1 MLLSKET
8 LTRQAFDAL
17 VQYIVDRGLAPGDM
31 LPSTAALMEEFG
43 ISRSV
48 VREAL
53 AALQVCGFVDIRNG
67 RTPVVGELDGRLLLM
82 FMTRAARMQ
91 SRPMSALMEVR
102 IPLEIQAARLAAERW
117 DDEAVR
123 RIRDANARMAKAQN
137 DTDLY
142 PRLDTAFHAEIAKAS
157 NNHILS
163 FMVDSIRSELMN
175 VMVAVREYRESN
187 GLLGQEQEQHDKIA
201 DAIAHRSASRAA
213 KAMEEHLATSLAL
226 VHDVEET
233 LSPALSTGTA

>member
-43 ISRSV
+43 TSRSV

-102 IPLEIQAARLAAERW
+102 IPLEIQAARLAAERS
-117 DDEAVR
+117 DDEAEQ
-123 RIRDANARMAKAQN
+123 RIQDANARMAKAQH
-137 DTDLY
+137 DTELY
-142 PRLDTAFHAEIAKAS
+142 PRLDTEFHAEIAMAS
-157 NNHILS
+157 DNHILS
-163 FMVDSIRSELMN
+163 FMVNSIRSELMN
-175 VMVAVREYRESN
+175 VMVAVREYRETN
-187 GLLGQEQEQHDKIA
+187 DLLGQEQEQHDKIA
-201 DAIAHRSASRAA
+201 DAISRRSPALAA
-213 KAMEEHLATSLAL
+213 KAMEDHLATSLAL
-226 VHDVEET
+226 VHDVEGT
-233 LSPALSTGTA
+233 LSPALHAGTA